1 MSTAPTQDLAFVT
14 SRSPLPRAV
23 WVAFGVLG
31 LITVALAGALVMRP
45 AATPEPPD
53 AMLSSAG
60 TPMIEVPPIPADPRA
75 PTPHAS
81 SRITAPRAEPRAAA
95 EALWSAPGGTT
106 RAVACATCGVVESVA
121 AVQQQGQGSGVGVV
135 AGGVVGGLLGHQF
148 GGGKGKT
155 AMTVLGAVGG
165 GLAGNEIEKR
175 ARSQTV
181 YDVTVRM
188 DDGSTRTFRR
198 ADAPAVG
205 SAVTVDGNSL
215 RLSRQD
221 APRDGVRTLRTT
233 APADRST

>member
-60 TPMIEVPPIPADPRA
+60 TPMIEVPPIPA
-75 PTPHAS
+75 
-81 SRITAPRAEPRAAA
+81 PRAEPRAAA
-95 EALWSAPGGTT
+95 EAPWSAPGGTT

-181 YDVTVRM
+181 SDVTVRM